1 MKENS
6 TTIVFSEA
14 KPTRPFYFLGRG
26 REAEKGGFFFFF
38 FFLWGYEKKSGV
50 KKSLFR
56 N

>member
-26 REAEKGGFFFFF
+26 REAEKGGFFIL
-38 FFLWGYEKKSGV
+38 FFLWGYEKKLGV